1 MPFAHSLSMNGSYRY
16 SDYSDPIDESTNT
29 YGIGLDWAPIDGLK
43 FRGSYQRA
51 VRAPNIIELFAAQAL
66 GLYDNDEDPCA
77 GVNPTRTAA
86 ECARTGVTASQYGRI
101 LDNPAGQ
108 YNALFGGNLELTP
121 ETSDSYTVGLV
132 FTLVDGLSVTV
143 DYFSIK
149 VEDVISTL
157 DPTISLTQCLDT
169 GNPLFCDLI
178 TRDSQG
184 TLWLLPEANILATN
198 INLSTYETS
207 GVDLTVDYNWQIG
220 DWGSLNFNLIGT
232 YLDSFEIE
240 NIPGLGIYDCAG
252 LYGPGCGTPLPEWR
266 HKFRTTWNT
275 PWNLDLSLTWRY
287 FDSVTLTRASDQAL
301 LKGQSNPVDREL
313 DAQNYIDLAASWTVW
328 EKYTMTFG
336 INNIMDDD
344 PPVSAQVGAGFGNG
358 NTFPQVYDAFGRYV
372 FMGLSAKF

>member
-1 MPFAHSLSMNGSYRY
+1 
-16 SDYSDPIDESTNT
+16 
-29 YGIGLDWAPIDGLK
+29 
-43 FRGSYQRA
+43 
-51 VRAPNIIELFAAQAL
+51 
-66 GLYDNDEDPCA
+66 
-77 GVNPTRTAA
+77 
-86 ECARTGVTASQYGRI
+86 VTASQYGRI
-101 LDNPAGQ
+101 QDNSAGQ
-108 YNALFGGNLELTP
+108 YNALFGGNLDLTP

-143 DYFSIK
+143 DYFNIK

-178 TRDSQG
+178 TRDSLG

-198 INLSTYETS
+198 INLSNYETS

-220 DWGSLNFNLIGT
+220 DWGALNFNLIGT
-232 YLDSFEIE
+232 YLDSYEIE
-240 NIPGLGIYDCAG
+240 NIPGLGTYDCAG
-252 LYGPGCGTPLPEWR
+252 LYGAGCGTPLPEWR

-275 PWNLDLSLTWRY
+275 PWNLDVSLSWRY
-287 FDSVTLTRASDQAL
+287 FDAVTFTRASDQAL
-301 LKGQSNPVDREL
+301 LKGAYNSVDQEL
-313 DAQNYIDLAASWTVW
+313 DAQNYIDLAASWTVY
-328 EKYTMTFG
+328 EKYTLTFG